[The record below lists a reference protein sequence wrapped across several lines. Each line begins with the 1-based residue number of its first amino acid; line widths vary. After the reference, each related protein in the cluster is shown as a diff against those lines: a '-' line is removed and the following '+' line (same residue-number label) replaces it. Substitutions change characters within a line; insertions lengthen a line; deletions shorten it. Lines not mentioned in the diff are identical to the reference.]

1 MKVILTFSIQ
11 EVIFFRFHVN
21 EVQGLK
27 EQKDVFSFYYVG
39 TTLMIP
45 MFVRRVFFK
54 KQSFF

>member
-11 EVIFFRFHVN
+11 EVIFFTFHVN

-27 EQKDVFSFYYVG
+27 EQKYIYLVLLCRNDSNDSN
-39 TTLMIP
+39 
-45 MFVRRVFFK
+45 VRSSGFFK